1 MPTKRRNPPRRKA
14 KQERAR
20 ETIEIVIEA
29 AARVLLREGYARA
42 STNRIAETAGVS
54 VGTIYQY
61 FADKDEIFDALL
73 QREVNRVVE
82 ALTRVVP
89 DPELSLEQTLRG
101 ILSVG
106 VRLQPHGPELYH
118 YLEYMPNGLFRRR
131 ISAINE
137 KLAHFV
143 RQLLEPHRDRLRVD
157 NLDLASFIVVHAAE
171 GIGFNATK
179 QMFEDGLVDDVADL
193 LLRYLIHDP
202 A

>member
-1 MPTKRRNPPRRKA
+1 MPKKQSNPPRRKA
-14 KQERAR
+14 KQARSR
-20 ETIEIVIEA
+20 ETIDVVIEA

-73 QREVNRVVE
+73 QREANRVVE
-82 ALTRVVP
+82 ALASVVP

-101 ILSVG
+101 MLSLG
-106 VRLQPHGPELYH
+106 VELQPNGPELYH

-131 ISAINE
+131 ITAINR

-157 NLDLASFIVVHAAE
+157 NLDLASFIVVHTAE
-171 GIGFNATK
+171 GIGFNATR
-179 QMFEDGLVDDVADL
+179 QMFADGLVDDVTDL
-193 LLRYLIHDP
+193 LLRYLVHDP
-202 A
+202 V